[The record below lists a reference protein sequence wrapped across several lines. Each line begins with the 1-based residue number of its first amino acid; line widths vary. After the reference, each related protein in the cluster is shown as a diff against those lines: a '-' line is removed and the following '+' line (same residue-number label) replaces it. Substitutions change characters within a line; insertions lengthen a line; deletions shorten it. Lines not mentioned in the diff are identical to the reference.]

1 MPLISSRKIADGICF
16 CNNIVRDDHRRKWS
30 VSPFPLIDQ
39 VSTINPHFGLLS
51 TVPKYSPAMIAL
63 HTSWIPLMDTIE
75 MSLGD
80 RPAVLIA

>member
-39 VSTINPHFGLLS
+39 GFYN
-51 TVPKYSPAMIAL
+51 KSPAMIAL